1 MDAGPAEAGRRPAT
15 GRATRGVGEGGP
27 AVDAHEPLAP
37 PLGGIPATGVPVHG
51 PAEDAR
57 HPVRAQRRPCMTP
70 SALEKEPQ
78 RLRPGCSRRGA
89 HVS

>member
-1 MDAGPAEAGRRPAT
+1 M
-15 GRATRGVGEGGP
+15 
-27 AVDAHEPLAP
+27 
-37 PLGGIPATGVPVHG
+37 HG